1 MRDYD
6 KEPLIIKTEQLH
18 LFLLYFVLCLF
29 FIFGICIG
37 LKNEFGDERNSHRPM
52 YLVVLGLCMLFISI
66 CSIIK
71 IKKSPKVFTKI
82 YNDKIIRDYIE
93 VEHRIFKDNKVKT
106 WEIKNPYKVT
116 WYFKSVWPKEKD
128 KDGKNFLSKD
138 CAILLAYALK
148 LIFWPLGM
156 LLFLVLFALNKFK
169 LQKYYIIEN
178 DDYIFSVKMT
188 DETKEFFG
196 ETKFSWKIH
205 LM

>member
-6 KEPLIIKTEQLH
+6 KEPLIIKTEQFH
-18 LFLLYFVLCLF
+18 LFLFEFVWCL
-29 FIFGICIG
+29 IGISSICIG
-37 LKNEFGDERNSHRPM
+37 LEDAFGERKAHYPM
-52 YLVVLGLCMLFISI
+52 AGVALGLVMIFMSI
-66 CSIIK
+66 RSIIK
-71 IKKSPKVFTKI
+71 IKKSSKLFTKI
-82 YNDKIIRDYIE
+82 YNDKIIRDYFFESIKVYE
-93 VEHRIFKDNKVKT
+93 DDKVKT

-128 KDGKNFLSKD
+128 KDGKN
-138 CAILLAYALK
+138 ILYYAFG
-148 LIFWPLGM
+148 LIFWALGM

-205 LM
+205 FT

>member
-18 LFLLYFVLCLF
+18 LFLIEFVCCLIG
-29 FIFGICIG
+29 IFMICIG
-37 LKNEFGDERNSHRPM
+37 LEDAFGERKAHYPM
-52 YLVVLGLCMLFISI
+52 AGVAIGLVMIFMSI
-66 CSIIK
+66 RSIIK
-71 IKKSPKVFTKI
+71 VKKSPKLFTKI

-93 VEHRIFKDNKVKT
+93 VEYRIFEDDKVKT

-116 WYFKSVWPKEKD
+116 WYFKSIWPKEKV
-128 KDGKNFLSKD
+128 KDGKN
-138 CAILLAYALK
+138 ILYYAFG
-148 LIFWPLGM
+148 LIFWALGM
-156 LLFLVLFALNKFK
+156 LLFLVLFAINKFK

-205 LM
+205 FT

>member
-18 LFLLYFVLCLF
+18 LFLFEFVCCLIGI
-29 FIFGICIG
+29 FIIYIALEDAFGERKTHYPMAGVAIG
-37 LKNEFGDERNSHRPM
+37 LIMIFM
-52 YLVVLGLCMLFISI
+52 SI
-66 CSIIK
+66 RSIIK
-71 IKKSPKVFTKI
+71 IKKSPKLFTKI

-93 VEHRIFKDNKVKT
+93 VDYRIFEDDKVKT
-106 WEIKNPYKVT
+106 WEIKKPYKVT
-116 WYFKSVWPKEKD
+116 WYFKSIWPKEKVKD
-128 KDGKNFLSKD
+128 KKN
-138 CAILLAYALK
+138 ILYYAFR
-148 LIFWPLGM
+148 LIFWALGM
-156 LLFLVLFALNKFK
+156 LLFLVLFAINKFK

-205 LM
+205 LI

>member
-18 LFLLYFVLCLF
+18 LFLFEFVCCLF
-29 FIFGICIG
+29 GVFMIYLGLEDAFGERKAHYPMAGVAIG
-37 LKNEFGDERNSHRPM
+37 LVMIFM
-52 YLVVLGLCMLFISI
+52 SI
-66 CSIIK
+66 RSIIK

-82 YNDKIIRDYIE
+82 YNDKIIRDYIFE
-93 VEHRIFKDNKVKT
+93 DNKEKICEIKN

-138 CAILLAYALK
+138 WAILLAYAFR
-148 LIFWPLGM
+148 LIFWALGM
-156 LLFLVLFALNKFK
+156 LLFLVLFAINKFK

>member
-18 LFLLYFVLCLF
+18 LFLFEFVCCLIGI
-29 FIFGICIG
+29 FIIYIALEDAFG
-37 LKNEFGDERNSHRPM
+37 ERKTHYPM
-52 YLVVLGLCMLFISI
+52 AGVALGLVMIFMSI
-66 CSIIK
+66 HSIIK
-71 IKKSPKVFTKI
+71 VKKSPKLFTKI
-82 YNDKIIRDYIE
+82 YNDKIIRDYIYE
-93 VEHRIFKDNKVKT
+93 DNKVKI

-116 WYFKSVWPKEKD
+116 WYFKSIWPKEKV
-128 KDGKNFLSKD
+128 KDGKN
-138 CAILLAYALK
+138 ILYYAFR
-148 LIFWPLGM
+148 LIFWALGM
-156 LLFLVLFALNKFK
+156 LLFLVLFAINKFK

-205 LM
+205 LI

>member
-6 KEPLIIKTEQLH
+6 KEPLIIKIEQFH
-18 LFLLYFVLCLF
+18 LFLFEFVCCLIGI
-29 FIFGICIG
+29 FIIYIALEDAFG
-37 LKNEFGDERNSHRPM
+37 ERKTHYPM
-52 YLVVLGLCMLFISI
+52 AGVALGLIMIFMSI
-66 CSIIK
+66 HSIIK
-71 IKKSPKVFTKI
+71 VKKSPKLFTKI

-116 WYFKSVWPKEKD
+116 WYFKSIWPKEKV
-128 KDGKNFLSKD
+128 KDGKN
-138 CAILLAYALK
+138 ILYYAFR
-148 LIFWPLGM
+148 LIFWALGM
-156 LLFLVLFALNKFK
+156 LLFLVLFAINKFK

-205 LM
+205 LI

>member
-18 LFLLYFVLCLF
+18 LFLFEFACCLF
-29 FIFGICIG
+29 GVFMIYLGLEDAFGERKAHYPMAGVAIG
-37 LKNEFGDERNSHRPM
+37 LVMIFM
-52 YLVVLGLCMLFISI
+52 SI
-66 CSIIK
+66 RSIIK
-71 IKKSPKVFTKI
+71 IKKSPKLFTKI

-93 VEHRIFKDNKVKT
+93 VEYRIFEDDKVKT

-116 WYFKSVWPKEKD
+116 WYFKSIWPKEKV
-128 KDGKNFLSKD
+128 KDGKN
-138 CAILLAYALK
+138 ILYYAFG
-148 LIFWPLGM
+148 LIFWALGM
-156 LLFLVLFALNKFK
+156 LLFLVLFAINKFK

-205 LM
+205 FT

>member
-18 LFLLYFVLCLF
+18 LFLFEFVCCLIGI
-29 FIFGICIG
+29 FIIYIALEDAFG
-37 LKNEFGDERNSHRPM
+37 ERKTHYPM
-52 YLVVLGLCMLFISI
+52 AGVALGLVMIFMSI
-66 CSIIK
+66 RSIIK
-71 IKKSPKVFTKI
+71 IKKSPKLFTKI
-82 YNDKIIRDYIE
+82 YNDKIIRDYIYE
-93 VEHRIFKDNKVKT
+93 DNKVKI

-116 WYFKSVWPKEKD
+116 WYFKSVWPKEKV
-128 KDGKNFLSKD
+128 KDGKN
-138 CAILLAYALK
+138 ILYYAFR
-148 LIFWPLGM
+148 LIFWALGM
-156 LLFLVLFALNKFK
+156 LLFLVLFAINKFK

-205 LM
+205 LI

>member
-6 KEPLIIKTEQLH
+6 KEPLIIKTEQFH
-18 LFLLYFVLCLF
+18 LFLFEFVCCLIGI
-29 FIFGICIG
+29 FIIYIALEDAFGERKTHYPMAGVAIG
-37 LKNEFGDERNSHRPM
+37 LVMIFMSTR
-52 YLVVLGLCMLFISI
+52 
-66 CSIIK
+66 SIIK
-71 IKKSPKVFTKI
+71 IKKSPKLFTKI
-82 YNDKIIRDYIE
+82 YNDKIIRDYIYE
-93 VEHRIFKDNKVKT
+93 DNKVKI

-116 WYFKSVWPKEKD
+116 WYFKSIWPKEKV
-128 KDGKNFLSKD
+128 KDGKN
-138 CAILLAYALK
+138 ILYYAFR
-148 LIFWPLGM
+148 LIFWAFGM
-156 LLFLVLFALNKFK
+156 LLFLVLFAINRFK

>member
-6 KEPLIIKTEQLH
+6 KEPLIMKTEQLH
-18 LFLLYFVLCLF
+18 LFLFEFVCCLIGI
-29 FIFGICIG
+29 FIIYIALEDAFGERKTHYPMAGVAIG
-37 LKNEFGDERNSHRPM
+37 LIMIFM
-52 YLVVLGLCMLFISI
+52 SI
-66 CSIIK
+66 HSIIK
-71 IKKSPKVFTKI
+71 VKKSPKLFTKI

-93 VEHRIFKDNKVKT
+93 VEYRIFEDNKVKT

-116 WYFKSVWPKEKD
+116 WYFKSIWPKEKV
-128 KDGKNFLSKD
+128 KYGKN
-138 CAILLAYALK
+138 ILAYAFG
-148 LIFWPLGM
+148 LIFWAIGM
-156 LLFLVLFALNKFK
+156 LLFLVLFAINKFK

-205 LM
+205 LI

>member
-18 LFLLYFVLCLF
+18 LFLLYFVCCLIG
-29 FIFGICIG
+29 IFTI
-37 LKNEFGDERNSHRPM
+37 
-52 YLVVLGLCMLFISI
+52 YLGLEDAFGERKARYPMAGVALGLIMIFMSI
-66 CSIIK
+66 HSIIK
-71 IKKSPKVFTKI
+71 VKKSPKLFTKI
-82 YNDKIIRDYIE
+82 YNDKIIRDYIYE
-93 VEHRIFKDNKVKT
+93 DNKVKI
-106 WEIKNPYKVT
+106 WEIKKPYKVT
-116 WYFKSVWPKEKD
+116 WYFKSIWPKEKV
-128 KDGKNFLSKD
+128 KDGKN
-138 CAILLAYALK
+138 ILYYAFR
-148 LIFWPLGM
+148 LIFWALGM

-205 LM
+205 LI

>member
-18 LFLLYFVLCLF
+18 LFLFEFVCCLIG
-29 FIFGICIG
+29 IFAFYLGLEDTFGERKARYPMAGVAIG
-37 LKNEFGDERNSHRPM
+37 LIMIFM
-52 YLVVLGLCMLFISI
+52 SI
-66 CSIIK
+66 RSIIK
-71 IKKSPKVFTKI
+71 IKKSPKLFTKI

-138 CAILLAYALK
+138 CTILLAYALK
-148 LIFWPLGM
+148 LMFWPLGM

>member
-18 LFLLYFVLCLF
+18 LFLFEFVWCLIG
-29 FIFGICIG
+29 IFVFYIG
-37 LKNEFGDERNSHRPM
+37 LEDTFGERKARYPM
-52 YLVVLGLCMLFISI
+52 AGVALGLVMIFMSI
-66 CSIIK
+66 RSIIK
-71 IKKSPKVFTKI
+71 IKKSPKLFTKI
-82 YNDKIIRDYIE
+82 YNDKIIREYI
-93 VEHRIFKDNKVKT
+93 VVGKHIFEDDKVKT

-116 WYFKSVWPKEKD
+116 WYFKSIWPKEKV
-128 KDGKNFLSKD
+128 KDGKN
-138 CAILLAYALK
+138 ILYYAFG
-148 LIFWPLGM
+148 LIIWALGM
-156 LLFLVLFALNKFK
+156 LLFLVLFAINKFK

-205 LM
+205 LI

>member
-6 KEPLIIKTEQLH
+6 KEPLIIKTEQFH
-18 LFLLYFVLCLF
+18 LFLFEFVCCLIGI
-29 FIFGICIG
+29 FIIYIALEDAFG
-37 LKNEFGDERNSHRPM
+37 ERKTHYPM
-52 YLVVLGLCMLFISI
+52 AGVALGLVMIFMSI
-66 CSIIK
+66 RSIIK
-71 IKKSPKVFTKI
+71 IKKSPKLFTKI
-82 YNDKIIRDYIE
+82 YNDKIIRDYIYE
-93 VEHRIFKDNKVKT
+93 DNKVKI

-116 WYFKSVWPKEKD
+116 WYFKSIWPKEKD

-138 CAILLAYALK
+138 WAILLAYAFR
-148 LIFWPLGM
+148 LIFWALGM
-156 LLFLVLFALNKFK
+156 LLFLVLFAINKFK

-205 LM
+205 LI

>member
-18 LFLLYFVLCLF
+18 LFLFEFVCCL
-29 FIFGICIG
+29 IGISSICIG
-37 LKNEFGDERNSHRPM
+37 LEDAFGERKAHYPM
-52 YLVVLGLCMLFISI
+52 TGVGIGLIVIFMSI
-66 CSIIK
+66 RSIIK
-71 IKKSPKVFTKI
+71 IKKSSKLFTKI
-82 YNDKIIRDYIE
+82 YNDKIIREYIF
-93 VEHRIFKDNKVKT
+93 VGKHIFEDDKVKT

-116 WYFKSVWPKEKD
+116 WYFKSIWPKEKV
-128 KDGKNFLSKD
+128 KDGKN
-138 CAILLAYALK
+138 ILYYAFR
-148 LIFWPLGM
+148 LIFWALGM
-156 LLFLVLFALNKFK
+156 LLFLVLFAINKFK

-205 LM
+205 LI